1 MMKRILILLAL
12 LISASQVLFA
22 QAEARWLGVGSLHN
36 FYMSNGMEREH
47 ALVASQQYGLRWPAI
62 YAYQDMQAAKGLWIG
77 TTNFSDAAG
86 NVFPFK
92 VMHIGPRAT
101 GLNEFFPVEHKLISR
116 YDPVVVTVDD
126 EESFDIPKEADVVD
140 PSLVSNRMIYNKV
153 NTAIGITMERRI
165 YQWSNEYHDN
175 YHIQDYTFTNTGMTD
190 GSSTVTFPNKTLTG
204 VMFLWQYRYSVVR
217 QTRYIIGNATGWG
230 INAMVDRFGDGKGP
244 DYNASAGLRGHFTWH
259 GRFPDFTQ
267 YDNIGGP
274 IFTASTSAGFAPP
287 SDTTGRLGAYHFV
300 GNATLFAQQSVA
312 NVTDD
317 LNQPVTM
324 TEFDSD
330 HALNSGND
338 QFNTTKMADEYNVF
352 MNAGRTSRHAYN
364 VEPLGDVGFKSP
376 TGNPKLNSQGGWS
389 AVSGY
394 GPYSLAPGES
404 IRIVVV
410 EAASGI
416 SRELANTTGARFKRN
431 QITALQKNEI
441 VFQGR
446 DSLIQ
451 TFERAK
457 ANFLANYNIPREPAP
472 PTEFKVTSQ
481 GDKIFLQW
489 DYDAA
494 ELARVDAFEIFRA
507 RGNVDSTYVKVADL
521 PPTARDFSDDDDNP
535 AGGPVRGL
543 DYYYYVVA
551 RGKLADNPGTAL
563 TPLRPLRSS
572 RYYTQSYAPARLLRP
587 AGTSISQAVVVPNPF
602 IRTASNSLTLGGR
615 LQIAFYE
622 IPGRC
627 RIDIYTEVG
636 EHVKTLMHTNG
647 SGDEYWDL
655 NTDARQRITSGIYI
669 ARVEDLDTGAV
680 TNLKFVVV
688 L

>member
-1 MMKRILILLAL
+1 MKRILILLAL
-12 LISASQVLFA
+12 LIPASQDLFA

-36 FYMSNGMEREH
+36 FYMSSGLEREH

-62 YAYQDMQAAKGLWIG
+62 YSYQDMQAAKGLWIG
-77 TTNFSDAAG
+77 TTDFTDAAG

-116 YDPVVVTVDD
+116 YEPVVVTVDD
-126 EESFDIPKEADVVD
+126 EESFDIPKEVDEVD
-140 PSLVSNRMIYNKV
+140 PNLISDRMIYNKV

-175 YHIQDYTFTNTGMTD
+175 YHIQDYTFTNTGITD
-190 GSSTVTFPNKTLTG
+190 GGTTVSLPNKTLTG
-204 VMFLWQYRYSVVR
+204 VMFFWQYRYSVVR

-230 INAMVDRFGDGKGP
+230 LNAMTDRFNDGVGP
-244 DYNASAGLRGHFTWH
+244 NYGASAGIRGHFTWH
-259 GRFPDFTQ
+259 GRFPLFTQ

-274 IFTASTSAGFAPP
+274 IFTAANSSGFALP

-300 GNATLFAQQSVA
+300 GNATLFAQQSA
-312 NVTDD
+312 TNNVDD
-317 LNQPVTM
+317 LSQPSTM
-324 TEFDSD
+324 TEINSD
-330 HALNSGND
+330 DALNSSND
-338 QFNTTKMADEYNVF
+338 QFNKDKMAAEYGTF
-352 MNAGRTSRHAYN
+352 MTAGRNARHAYR
-364 VEPLGDVGFKSP
+364 VEPTGDAGFKSP
-376 TGNPKLNSQGGWS
+376 TGDPALQTSGGWS
-389 AVSGY
+389 AASGY
-394 GPYSLAPGES
+394 GPYTMAPGES
-404 IRIVVV
+404 IRIVIV

-416 SRELANTTGARFKRN
+416 SRELANSTGALFKRN
-431 QITALQKNEI
+431 QITALQKNQI

-481 GDKIFLQW
+481 GDKIFLEW

-494 ELARVDAFEIFRA
+494 QIGRVDGFEVYRT
-507 RGNVDSTYVKVADL
+507 RGNVDSMYVKVADL
-521 PPTARDFSDDDDNP
+521 ASTEREFADDDANP
-535 AGGPVRGL
+535 VGGPVRGL

-563 TPLRPLRSS
+563 TPARPLRSG

-587 AGTSISQAVVVPNPF
+587 AGTSIDQAVVVPNPF

-622 IPGRC
+622 IPARC

-636 EHVKTLMHTNG
+636 ERVKTLMHTNG

-680 TNLKFVVV
+680 TNIKFVVV